1 MKKLLIATAV
11 SAVLST
17 TALAGTENMFYVK
30 ANVGGIILNKA
41 KDKYTGIKMKGK
53 TAAIFDL
60 GVGYYVMDNTRVDL
74 TFVTP
79 VNPEMKKTGKAND
92 GVNTTVKH
100 KGTIYALMANGY
112 VDLFDIS
119 VAKVFV
125 GAGVGWSQVKEKM
138 TDSANGNVSSKKKNN
153 AAYQLTLGTAAEVA
167 PGVNAE
173 FAYRWIDF
181 GKTKA
186 KKGEEANGTTAYKG
200 HNLLLGIRFDI

>member
-41 KDKYTGIKMKGK
+41 KDKFTGLKMKGK
-53 TAAIFDL
+53 TAVDFDL

-79 VNPEMKKTGKAND
+79 VNPEMKKTAN
-92 GVNTTVKH
+92 GTTAKH

-119 VAKVFV
+119 VAKVFI
-125 GAGVGWSQVKEKM
+125 GAGVGWSQVKEKI
-138 TDSANGNVSSKKKNN
+138 TVTTPLGSGSASSKKKNN

-186 KKGEEANGTTAYKG
+186 KKGNEASGTTAYKG